1 MPEANLKIIG
11 RKSHL
16 LARSVP
22 LELIDKN
29 SDEDEEAE
37 IFDQNDT
44 SVNQ

>member
-1 MPEANLKIIG
+1 MSEASLKIIG

-16 LARSVP
+16 LARSAP
-22 LELIDKN
+22 LELIDKD